1 MHKIG
6 VSGELLCRL
15 LVPLVTTGLPLMKNV
30 LKSLAKRVLIP
41 LGLTVTSSARDAA
54 IHNKMFGSGM
64 TTLIISNEEMND
76 IMKIVKFLEESVLLI
91 QRVGKSF
98 KTKAIKKQKEKKK
111 DYFLECYQAL

>member
-1 MHKIG
+1 
-6 VSGELLCRL
+6 
-15 LVPLVTTGLPLMKNV
+15 MKNV
-30 LKSLAKRVLIP
+30 LKSLAVLIP

-98 KTKAIKKQKEKKK
+98 KTKAKKKQKEKKK